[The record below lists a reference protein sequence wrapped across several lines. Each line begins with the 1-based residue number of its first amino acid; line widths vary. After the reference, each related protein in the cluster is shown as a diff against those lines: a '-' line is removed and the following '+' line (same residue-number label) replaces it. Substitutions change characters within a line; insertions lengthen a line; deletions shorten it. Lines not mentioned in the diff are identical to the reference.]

1 MRLEHLLSGEAV
13 FLTQLGR
20 SASEGWVS
28 LGTPP
33 SRTDGR
39 RMSEGLRRYFPSVLS
54 LLRSCCEVKIR
65 EKGDAEVA
73 SLSGQAAQSSLP
85 PVASPIAQLV
95 RAPH

>member
-39 RMSEGLRRYFPSVLS
+39 RMSEGLRRYSLSVLS
-54 LLRSCCEVKIR
+54 LLQSCCDVKIR

-73 SLSGQAAQSSLP
+73 SLPGRP
-85 PVASPIAQLV
+85 PRARYRPLLV
-95 RAPH
+95 L